1 MLAPWDGG
9 QAHFF
14 LPDFPCRLGCSHRS
28 RFLKYVKPLL
38 VVTAAISSGQG
49 RPPLGTLT
57 SVVAGGGQQQWG
69 DGPSRGKLRPLRGAT
84 SAHGVLHSVCPNNLE
99 IWLHF
104 HCGPSHSSRLFIYQ
118 TFIEQ
123 LSVSGESHQAPALWH
138 RLTEKGDVSANG
150 DGSGARK
157 GGFLEEA
164 VHLRYIPK
172 NSSKRNSQGLS
183 AKKGAMPERRGGFRV
198 SRRVV
203 YVVYRKGLRGHEDVS
218 QSQGYKRK
226 GTF

>member
-1 MLAPWDGG
+1 MPFGLFTSKSVFKVRETPASCDSCHQLGPGPPAFGNPNLSRSGRGSAAVGG
-9 QAHFF
+9 W
-14 LPDFPCRLGCSHRS
+14 P
-28 RFLKYVKPLL
+28 
-38 VVTAAISSGQG
+38 
-49 RPPLGTLT
+49 
-57 SVVAGGGQQQWG
+57 QQ
-69 DGPSRGKLRPLRGAT
+69 GKLGLLRGAT

-99 IWLHF
+99 IQLHF

-123 LSVSGESHQAPALWH
+123 LSVSGESRQAPALWR

-183 AKKGAMPERRGGFRV
+183 AKKGAMPERRGGLRG
-198 SRRVV
+198 SRRVI

>member
-1 MLAPWDGG
+1 M
-9 QAHFF
+9 
-14 LPDFPCRLGCSHRS
+14 S
-28 RFLKYVKPLL
+28 RVKPRL
-38 VVTAAISSGQG
+38 SG
-49 RPPLGTLT
+49 
-57 SVVAGGGQQQWG
+57 AGLQKRETFQQM
-69 DGPSRGKLRPLRGAT
+69 GAD
-84 SAHGVLHSVCPNNLE
+84 
-99 IWLHF
+99 
-104 HCGPSHSSRLFIYQ
+104 Q
-118 TFIEQ
+118 EQ
-123 LSVSGESHQAPALWH
+123 RRAV
-138 RLTEKGDVSANG
+138 
-150 DGSGARK
+150 GARK

-183 AKKGAMPERRGGFRV
+183 AKKGAMPERRGGFRG